1 MNTTTNTAATTTTTT
16 TNATSQTLGGF
27 LRATDANGMWR
38 GRFASLTVRK
48 VGKEKGRGE
57 NRKRYGDDLVQ
68 VMLITGFRYDRLV
81 ARSLEML
88 QARMQSPGAL
98 EALAALGAVDGKGNL
113 VTEANYHAAYDAL
126 VASYQR
132 TLAGENQSTS
142 AHVFEPLVVD
152 GQRLPGCKVYTGEG
166 DPDDPRTPVPGQVNL
181 SGIFVSQRVITPA
194 PNGPVPPPASKAV
207 TVAKDVLTGDLPVSR
222 YVSYRLEPGKEYTLR
237 AGGAAL
243 ESYPDAESVTVPEWM
258 GSL

>member
-1 MNTTTNTAATTTTTT
+1 MNQ
-16 TNATSQTLGGF
+16 NATSQTLGGF
-27 LRATDANGMWR
+27 LRATDENGMWR
-38 GRFASLTVRK
+38 GRLASLTIRK

-57 NRKRYGDDLVQ
+57 NRQRYGDDLVQ
-68 VMLITGFRYDRLV
+68 VMIVTGFRYDRLV

-88 QARMQSPGAL
+88 HARMQSPGAL
-98 EALAALGAVDGKGNL
+98 EALTSLGAVTVAKGNP
-113 VTEANYHAAYDAL
+113 VTEADYHAAYDAL

-207 TVAKDVLTGDLPVSR
+207 TVAKGILTRDLPVSR

-243 ESYPDAESVTVPEWM
+243 ESYPDSESVTVPEWM
-258 GSL
+258 RSI